1 MTRNGVCS
9 LTSTAVD
16 ERVEHQ
22 PHKGAFSETTTN
34 CVHHVCK
41 VSLTN
46 CRPKVTSNVVLSSLS
61 RRCPPS
67 NGNKPSPH
75 NVPVE
80 RKKYP
85 AQFQLPGHFVTLYP
99 CVISLLWSYP
109 GVFEWQKMVLFQ
121 FSVGNLCI
129 SRFARTRIANE
140 PRL

>member
-34 CVHHVCK
+34 CIHHVCK

-67 NGNKPSPH
+67 NGNKPSLHITFPW
-75 NVPVE
+75 
-80 RKKYP
+80 RKNNIQVVSATWSFYYTLSLCNK
-85 AQFQLPGHFVTLYP
+85 FVMELSGCVLYGRKW
-99 CVISLLWSYP
+99 CCFSSLLEI
-109 GVFEWQKMVLFQ
+109 FD
-121 FSVGNLCI
+121 
-129 SRFARTRIANE
+129 
-140 PRL
+140 